1 VEDVEKGIV
10 TEPRQRPS
18 IAIVG
23 AGKVGTAIGV
33 LAARNGYRVTAVAD
47 RDRHCAE
54 EAADRIGTR
63 VPVLPAHEAASRAE
77 LVLLAVPDDAIE
89 AACLDLVAA
98 RAFARGA
105 LVAHCSG
112 ALSSECLAPAR
123 EALACH
129 VASFHPLQSFPTV
142 EALASLP
149 GSYCFGEGDEPALAA
164 LEALGGAIGA
174 RCVRIDTEHKPLYHA
189 AAVMACNYLTGLM
202 DAALSS
208 AAAARIERPTAWQA
222 LEPLIRATV
231 DNIGPPS
238 TTSRSSARRPRSRDP
253 SPAAT
258 AGSWRRTWRPST
270 APPPSSPISTAHSDA
285 GRWGWRCARAASKNP
300 RPAHCERYWRSG
312 RRQRRSSPRAGFYCA
327 SRPFKIVL

>member
-1 VEDVEKGIV
+1 M

-142 EALASLP
+142 EAALASLP

-164 LEALGGAIGA
+164 LEALGEAIGA

-231 DNIGPPS
+231 DNLSKLGPEAALTGPI
-238 TTSRSSARRPRSRDP
+238 ARGDRGVVATHL
-253 SPAAT
+253 AALDR
-258 AGSWRRTWRPST
+258 A
-270 APPPSSPISTAHSDA
+270 APELADLYRA
-285 GRWGWRCARAASKNP
+285 LGRWTLGLALRKGSLEEPEARALREVLA
-300 RPAHCERYWRSG
+300 ER
-312 RRQRRSSPRAGFYCA
+312 AETEA
-327 SRPFKIVL
+327 E